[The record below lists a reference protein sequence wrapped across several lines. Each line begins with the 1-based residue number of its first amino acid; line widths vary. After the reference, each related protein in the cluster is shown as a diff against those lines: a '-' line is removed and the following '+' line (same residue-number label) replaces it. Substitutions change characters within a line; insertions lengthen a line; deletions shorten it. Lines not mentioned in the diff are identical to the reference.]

1 MTNNKPHHD
10 LSGPPTAPPL
20 ILGPSIGTSLAVW
33 EPQLPALTRTH
44 RVLRW
49 DLPGHGGSPA
59 ALLPSDGSATI
70 GDLAAL
76 VLRLADEQGWERF
89 AYAGVSIGGAVGLHL
104 AVHHPER
111 LTSLAVVC
119 SSARFGD
126 LAAWRERAA
135 LVRAEGTEAMVAS
148 RPGTWFSH
156 GFAHTPV
163 GAALI
168 EDLRATDRAG
178 YAACC
183 DALAAYDITADL
195 ERIAVPTLVVA
206 GRDDP
211 ATPPAHARRIA
222 DAVPGASLLEVA
234 GAAHLAGVE
243 RPEPVTAALLAHLTD
258 STAQPHDDATTRPQ
272 NDTPHKDA
280 PSRPQ
285 NDAPHEDA
293 PHTHTPHNTTPH
305 PDTTLH
311 TDPSRH
317 AAGMAVRRDVL
328 GNAHVDRAVART
340 TPFTAR
346 FQDFITRYAWG
357 EIWTGDGLDRRT
369 RSCITLTALIAHG
382 HDAELAMHIRAALTN
397 GLTREEIG
405 EVLLQSAIYCGVPA
419 ANSAFATAQ
428 RVFDEID
435 AEHVTTRATTR
446 ASTTTATTTTTTT
459 TATTTSTKVDTASHS
474 DTEK

>member
-1 MTNNKPHHD
+1 MTNNQPHHD

-49 DLPGHGGSPA
+49 DLPGHGGSPV

-104 AVHHPER
+104 AAHRPER

-126 LAAWRERAA
+126 PAAWRERAA

-258 STAQPHDDATTRPQ
+258 STAQPHDDATARPQ
-272 NDTPHKDA
+272 NDTPYDTT
-280 PSRPQ
+280 
-285 NDAPHEDA
+285 
-293 PHTHTPHNTTPH
+293 PHTHTPHDTTPH
-305 PDTTLH
+305 PDTPH
-311 TDPSRH
+311 TDTTPHTDASRH

-435 AEHVTTRATTR
+435 AEHVTTRA
-446 ASTTTATTTTTTT
+446 STTTATTTT
-459 TATTTSTKVDTASHS
+459 ATTTTKVDTASRS

>member
-1 MTNNKPHHD
+1 
-10 LSGPPTAPPL
+10 
-20 ILGPSIGTSLAVW
+20 
-33 EPQLPALTRTH
+33 
-44 RVLRW
+44 
-49 DLPGHGGSPA
+49 
-59 ALLPSDGSATI
+59 
-70 GDLAAL
+70 
-76 VLRLADEQGWERF
+76 
-89 AYAGVSIGGAVGLHL
+89 
-104 AVHHPER
+104 
-111 LTSLAVVC
+111 
-119 SSARFGD
+119 
-126 LAAWRERAA
+126 
-135 LVRAEGTEAMVAS
+135 
-148 RPGTWFSH
+148 
-156 GFAHTPV
+156 
-163 GAALI
+163 
-168 EDLRATDRAG
+168 
-178 YAACC
+178 
-183 DALAAYDITADL
+183 
-195 ERIAVPTLVVA
+195 
-206 GRDDP
+206 
-211 ATPPAHARRIA
+211 
-222 DAVPGASLLEVA
+222 
-234 GAAHLAGVE
+234 GVE

-258 STAQPHDDATTRPQ
+258 STAQPHDDATARPQ
-272 NDTPHKDA
+272 NDT
-280 PSRPQ
+280 
-285 NDAPHEDA
+285 PHEDA
-293 PHTHTPHNTTPH
+293 PHTHTPHNTTH
-305 PDTTLH
+305 HTDTTPH

-459 TATTTSTKVDTASHS
+459 TAPTTSTKVDTASRS